1 MKKIIITGASDGIGL
16 EIARQLADRG
26 NTLTLVARNREK
38 LERVLAGLP
47 GAGHS
52 LLVADLSKKDEVHKV
67 DQLMTQ
73 QHYDVLINNAGV
85 GMYGRFDELPFPD
98 QVQMMNLNMT
108 AVTRLSYSFI
118 RQAKKGDALVNMAST
133 LGTSSYPGAAV
144 YSATKAYV
152 TLFSEALWWEN
163 KEKGIFVLAF
173 CPGATLTGFHETSG
187 GSKEMFP
194 KFIAQTPAE
203 VAHEMIR
210 ALQKRNKPKTIA
222 GGMNKLMLLF
232 QGFLTRKTVVNMMG
246 GFSPLTVLKK

>member
-16 EIARQLADRG
+16 EIARLLAREG
-26 NTLTLVARNREK
+26 NTLTLVARSQEK
-38 LERVLAGLP
+38 LERAFSEFP
-47 GAGHS
+47 GSGHTF
-52 LLVADLSKKDEVHKV
+52 LVADLCKKDEVHKV
-67 DQLMTQ
+67 DELMER

-85 GMYGRFDELPFPD
+85 GMYGRFDEMPFPD

-118 RQAKKGDALVNMAST
+118 RQAKEGDALVNVAST

-163 KEKGIFVLAF
+163 KDKGIFVLGF
-173 CPGATLTGFHETSG
+173 CPGVTLTHFHETSG

-194 KFIAQTPAE
+194 SFIAQTPAE
-203 VAHEMIR
+203 VARELVG
-210 ALQKRNKPKTIA
+210 ALRKRSKPKAIS
-222 GGMNKLMLLF
+222 GGMNKFMLFF
-232 QGFLTRKTVVNMMG
+232 QRFLTRKTVVNMMG
-246 GFSPLTVLKK
+246 AFSPLTVLKK